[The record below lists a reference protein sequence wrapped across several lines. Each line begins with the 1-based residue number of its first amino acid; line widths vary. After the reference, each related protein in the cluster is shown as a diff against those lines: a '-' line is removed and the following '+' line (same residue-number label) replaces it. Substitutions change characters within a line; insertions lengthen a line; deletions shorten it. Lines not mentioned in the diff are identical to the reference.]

1 MDDEPIGR
9 MGLMIALS
17 RKADYAL
24 IALSHLARSPEQVF
38 SCREIAS
45 RYRVPLATLTN
56 TMKVLTR
63 AGILVSERGAHGG
76 YGLARAAVRITLYDI
91 IEAVDGPP
99 SLVRCV
105 ERWDGSENGRC
116 DIAETCPVRLPVR
129 RIHNRLVAVLRE
141 VTLAEIAQSSEE
153 EIICDIT
160 PSPVSAT
167 FTVQELAR

>member
-1 MDDEPIGR
+1 MDDESSGR
-9 MGLMIALS
+9 VWLMIALS

-24 IALSHLARSPEQVF
+24 IALSHLARDPDQVF

-45 RYRVPLATLTN
+45 RYRVPLSTLTN
-56 TMKVLTR
+56 TMKELAR
-63 AGILVSERGAHGG
+63 AGILMSERGARGG
-76 YGLARAAVRITLYDI
+76 YGLARAAERTTLYDI

-99 SLVRCV
+99 SLVQCI
-105 ERWDGSENGRC
+105 EGGDASGNGRC

-129 RIHNRLVAVLRE
+129 RIHDRLVAVLRE